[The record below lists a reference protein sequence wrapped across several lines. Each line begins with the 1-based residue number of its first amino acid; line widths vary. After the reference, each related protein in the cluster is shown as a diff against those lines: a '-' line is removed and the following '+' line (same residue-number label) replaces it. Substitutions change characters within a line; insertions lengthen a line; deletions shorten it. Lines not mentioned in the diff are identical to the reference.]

1 MLLAACASA
10 SESSGGQV
18 DAAAGDDAAT
28 QPNKDAAQPGA
39 DAPAGGCANAFTGTL
54 ATWDFSGEPGTQA
67 STAAA
72 STATGVSAGA
82 VTRSA
87 ALTAVS
93 GANAINSS
101 NWPIAAQP
109 DATKYYAMTLT
120 APAAC
125 TLSITSLAIDAKA
138 SGTGPTMAGVGS
150 SLDSFAQL
158 VGISTSAPST
168 AAMALGDTA
177 TIELRVFGYAAS
189 GTAGTLRL
197 QTTLSVVGSVH

>member
-10 SESSGGQV
+10 SETSGVQV
-18 DAAAGDDAAT
+18 DAAVGGDAAA
-28 QPNKDAAQPGA
+28 QPGKDAAPPGA
-39 DAPAGGCANAFTGTL
+39 DAPASGCANAFTGTL

-67 STAAA
+67 STAVA

-93 GANAINSS
+93 GANAINASS
-101 NWPIAAQP
+101 WPTAAQP
-109 DATKYYAMTLT
+109 DATKYYALTLT
-120 APAAC
+120 APTDC
-125 TLSITSLAIDAKA
+125 TLSLTSLAIDAKA
-138 SGTGPTMAGVGS
+138 SGTGPAMAGVAS

-168 AAMALGDTA
+168 PTMTLGDTA

-197 QTTLSVVGSVH
+197 QSTLSVVGSVH